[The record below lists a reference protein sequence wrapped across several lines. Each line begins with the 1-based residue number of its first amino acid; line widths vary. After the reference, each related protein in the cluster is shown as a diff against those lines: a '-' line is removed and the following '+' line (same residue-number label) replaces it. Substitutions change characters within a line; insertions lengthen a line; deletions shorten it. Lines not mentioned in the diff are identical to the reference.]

1 MRGHYTHGMSNT
13 RLYRCYRD
21 MINRCNG
28 KKLRDK
34 ANYFDRGI
42 TYCKEW
48 NTFEGF
54 RDWALSHGY
63 RDDLTLDR
71 IDVNGD
77 YSPDNCRWITRKEQ
91 NNNTRSNHYITFK
104 GQTMTVAQWA
114 EKLGI
119 NKNTL
124 YNRLDNLKWSVEKA
138 LNEPV
143 RRGGNR
149 RAIRN
154 T

>member
-1 MRGHYTHGMSNT
+1 MKGNHKHDMSGT

-28 KKLRDK
+28 KKKRDY
-34 ANYFDRGI
+34 ANYYARGI

-54 RDWALSHGY
+54 RDWAFSHGY

-77 YSPDNCRWITRKEQ
+77 QTPDNCRWITRKEQ
-91 NNNTRSNHYITFK
+91 NNNTRATHVITYR
-104 GQTMTVAQWA
+104 GETLTVAQWA
-114 EKLGI
+114 EKLNI

-124 YNRLDNLKWSVEKA
+124 YNRLLHYKWSEEKA
-138 LNEPV
+138 LTEPV
-143 RRGGNR
+143 RRIKN
-149 RAIRN
+149 AIYN